1 MELVVSPASSA
12 GRPTIPIRADVA
24 ADPCG
29 TPAPGAVDHGRTG
42 SLCRSLSR
50 VSRLEVKS
58 RHHLR
63 SDDVREVTEAVA
75 DTLGVD
81 LDGDTYELVEIEDS
95 EFDVVLVDG
104 TPDVVYVEDEPF
116 LTVAGANTHDPQT
129 HVITVDAGAISF
141 VSNGADVMRP
151 GIVDAD
157 ADIESGDL
165 VAIAEESHGKVLA
178 IGRALTAGDDMV
190 GSEGKVVESI
200 HHVGDDLYEFDV

>member
-1 MELVVSPASSA
+1 M
-12 GRPTIPIRADVA
+12 
-24 ADPCG
+24 
-29 TPAPGAVDHGRTG
+29 
-42 SLCRSLSR
+42 
-50 VSRLEVKS
+50 EVKS

-63 SDDVREVTEAVA
+63 SDDVREVEDAVA
-75 DTLGVD
+75 DALGVD

-104 TPDVVYVEDEPF
+104 EPDVLYVDDEPF
-116 LTVAGANTHDPQT
+116 LTVSGANEHPPATR
-129 HVITVDAGAISF
+129 VVTVDAGAISF

-157 ADIESGDL
+157 DAIDDGDL

-178 IGRALTAGDDMV
+178 IGRALVDGDDMV
-190 GSEGKVVESI
+190 GSEGKVVESV